1 MVHSG
6 LNLKVTRESI
16 KNLARIFKFSSSTT
30 EAYYTDAVFS
40 NDGTKMFVAVN
51 DSKRRNGK
59 IFEYNV
65 TRPFDSGSSQY
76 VRKIDFT
83 TDNFNPPAGG
93 SAGQTITK
101 IGFNKDGSKLF
112 ALSHFLVT
120 LGNGEED
127 QEDGDGNPPQYGW
140 ANGKKYAE
148 SYLYQLTLANAFS
161 LESIS
166 SGQFKPLYANKSEV
180 SPQDA
185 DGATLLGFFSA
196 TKTNENTYRVPTGF
210 EFQEDGLKLFIT
222 SIRGHVAAAENEV
235 TSDFTYFGDVCALPL
250 TTAYDISTL
259 TDQTSNT
266 GFNSTNNMIVRKN
279 AETAAKDAGVAPFDI
294 VLHDGGVTMS
304 ILCLDTTT
312 FNGIVYH
319 YNLSTANDIS
329 TAKYESVTN
338 IALTLPIS
346 LHVNNF
352 SSFGERK
359 NLSVVGAINNY
370 FKPFNDITSGVLTK
384 GGSSTIVSQNPFSIY
399 QFPPPIAKSKPNNYY
414 NYDPT
419 KSKIIIKGGV
429 EVYISNLKVNESK
442 FEIGGMEFTFIG
454 LVTKELNKNYHAI
467 VVNPSGVIPLE
478 VTLVDGVSNNIIQ
491 SQPYIGDATAQGQIE
506 DQTGQ
511 PFNDVINNGG
521 NV

>member
-30 EAYYTDAVFS
+30 DAYYTDAVFS

-51 DSKRRNGK
+51 NSKRKNGQ
-59 IFEYNV
+59 IFEYNISK
-65 TRPFDSGSSQY
+65 PFDSKSAVY
-76 VRKIDFT
+76 VRKIDFNT
-83 TDNFNPPAGG
+83 NNLNPAGG
-93 SAGQTITK
+93 GSSNQSITK

-112 ALSHFLVT
+112 ALSHFLAT
-120 LGNGEED
+120 R
-127 QEDGDGNPPQYGW
+127 GDGSTAQGDGSSGLPQYGW

-148 SYLYQLTLANAFS
+148 SYLYELTLANAFS
-161 LESIS
+161 LETIS
-166 SGQFKPLYANKSEV
+166 SSQIQALYGNKSE
-180 SPQDA
+180 SSAQDA
-185 DGATLLGFFSA
+185 NGATLLGFFSA
-196 TKTNENTYRVPTGF
+196 TKTTENTYRVPTGF

-222 SIRGHVAAAENEV
+222 SVRGHVAAAESEV
-235 TSDFTYFGDVCALPL
+235 TSDFTYFGDVCVLPL
-250 TTAYDISTL
+250 TTAYDITSL
-259 TDQTSNT
+259 SKQTDNA
-266 GFNSTNNMIVRKN
+266 GFNSTNNMIVKKN
-279 AETAAKDAGVAPFDI
+279 ASTAAKDAGVAPFDI
-294 VLHDGGVTMS
+294 VLHDGGATMS
-304 ILCLDTTT
+304 ILCVDTTT

-329 TAKYESVTN
+329 TAKYESSTN
-338 IALTLPIS
+338 ITLTLPIS

-352 SSFGERK
+352 STYGKRQ
-359 NLSVVGAINNY
+359 NLSVVGAINNF
-370 FKPFNDITSGVLTK
+370 FKPFNDNTNGVLTK
-384 GGSSTIVSQNPFSIY
+384 GGSSTIVSSKPFSIY
-399 QFPPPIAKSKPNNYY
+399 QFPSPIAKSKPNNYY

-467 VVNPSGVIPLE
+467 VVKPSGVIPLE
-478 VTLVDGVSNNIIQ
+478 VTLVDGVSHDIIQ
-491 SQPYIGDATAQGQIE
+491 SQPYMGDANAQGQIE
-506 DQTGQ
+506 DQTGLA
-511 PFNDVINNGG
+511 FNDVINNGG